1 MRIYRF
7 EESFSSH
14 PAKFDF
20 PQTENV
26 HFIKGRYA
34 TLYLDLM
41 RAVMGVHEADAAM
54 NSDDDAPYRVDAT
67 VEMKGHTYEVTAL
80 IHNSEPDLF
89 AVNFTSD
96 GKTFSA
102 EDTEAYLEGIFRLD
116 KGDAN
121 IFKGERYRNNACLGE
136 SDHLLKSFREFLCTA
151 GQDTEQGDDRPLFVY
166 PFFERLDECIDREAL
181 IEELRGLN
189 RQVFIAV
196 E

>member
-1 MRIYRF
+1 MRINRF

-26 HFIKGRYA
+26 HVITGRYA

-67 VEMKGHTYEVTAL
+67 VEMNGRAYEVTAL
-80 IHNSEPDLF
+80 IHNNEPDLF

-96 GKTFSA
+96 GKAFSA
-102 EDTEAYLEGIFRLD
+102 EDTEDYLDNIFRCD
-116 KGDAN
+116 TGDAN
-121 IFKGERYRNNACLGE
+121 VFKSERYRNDACLGE
-136 SDHLLKSFREFLCTA
+136 SSHLLKSFHEFVQTA
-151 GQDTEQGDDRPLFVY
+151 SRDAEQGDDRPLFIY
-166 PFFERLDECIDREAL
+166 PFFGRLDECIDREGL
-181 IEELRGLN
+181 IDELRRLN
-189 RQVFIAV
+189 RQVFVGV